1 MKNRETLHYFRVFF
15 KLNIVTVAQLVE
27 SCATVFFIP
36 YSADAKK
43 TAHTIKK
50 TASVRFKTP
59 AGIFCLK
66 QRVVMHS
73 CAFRRGNS

>member
-50 TASVRFKTP
+50 NCKRPV
-59 AGIFCLK
+59 
-66 QRVVMHS
+66 
-73 CAFRRGNS
+73 

>member
-1 MKNRETLHYFRVFF
+1 MKDRETLHYFRIFF

-27 SCATVFFIP
+27 SCATVFLCP
-36 YSADAKK
+36 
-43 TAHTIKK
+43 TLQMQKK

-66 QRVVMHS
+66 QRVFMHS
-73 CAFRRGNS
+73 CAFRRGSS